1 MPRSLNITLEDYD
14 EILDALDNED
24 TNTIIKR
31 FQEFNL
37 EPDSELLDAPRLGN
51 NYKEFN
57 IELNTYLDYIIYYNL
72 TNIIDVFI
80 DNFNLVI
87 TDETLSLCLTLHNHD
102 TYNYLCNLGYIP
114 ELDTFKKAVHLC
126 CSEIVDDILSN
137 DSDLIKFLDDEDI
150 EYIYN
155 YDINEETIETVR
167 VLFNYNIE
175 PSIFSEFLS
184 VLKEHSANI
193 DSNSTNSNNSN
204 NEDFEDI
211 ILELIDILETNN
223 VK

>member
-1 MPRSLNITLEDYD
+1 MPQSLIITLEDYD

-31 FQEFNL
+31 FQEFDL

-57 IELNTYLDYIIYYNL
+57 IELNTYVDYVIYYNL
-72 TNIIDVFI
+72 TNIIDIFI
-80 DNFNLVI
+80 DHFNLGI
-87 TDETLSLCLTLHNHD
+87 TDDTFSLCLTLHNHD

-114 ELDTFKKAVHLC
+114 ESETFKKAVHLC
-126 CSEIVDDILSN
+126 CSEIVDNILAN
-137 DSDLIKFLDDEDI
+137 DSDLIKILDDEDI

-155 YDINEETIETVR
+155 YNIDEETIETVR
-167 VLFNYNIE
+167 VLFNYGVE

-184 VLKEHSANI
+184 FLREYDTNA
-193 DSNSTNSNNSN
+193 DSKSNNSN
-204 NEDFEDI
+204 NEDIEDV

>member
-31 FQEFNL
+31 FQAFDL
-37 EPDSELLDAPRLGN
+37 EPDSELVDAPRLGN
-51 NYKEFN
+51 NYKEVN
-57 IELNTYLDYIIYYNL
+57 IELNTYLDYVIYYNL

-114 ELDTFKKAVHLC
+114 ESDTFKKAVHLC

-193 DSNSTNSNNSN
+193 DANSTNSNNSN

>member
-193 DSNSTNSNNSN
+193 DVNSTNSNNSN

>member
-1 MPRSLNITLEDYD
+1 MSRSLTITLEDYD